1 MTELLADVLRKTLNG
16 FEERLLAFGP
26 NLMAMLLIVILGV
39 ALAGVVHLAVRL
51 LLPMLSFDEF
61 AGRVGIRLL
70 LQRGGVTRPPS
81 RVVALA
87 LAWSVLAVFLV
98 LGIGALNL
106 QFAMDLVSST
116 FFYLPQLL
124 IAVVLLTLG
133 SLVSSFLRR
142 TVLIAAVNAGLPS
155 ARLLAGG
162 VQAAI
167 MMLVLAMA
175 LEHLGVGRQIILI
188 SFAVLFGGLVLALAL
203 SFGLAGRDLAREL
216 LENTLRRPPSGRR
229 PDDTLRHL

>member
-1 MTELLADVLRKTLNG
+1 MKQVQYHRNT
-16 FEERLLAFGP
+16 F
-26 NLMAMLLIVILGV
+26 
-39 ALAGVVHLAVRL
+39 
-51 LLPMLSFDEF
+51 LS
-61 AGRVGIRLL
+61 L
-70 LQRGGVTRPPS
+70 
-81 RVVALA
+81 
-87 LAWSVLAVFLV
+87 LAWSVLAVFLL

>member
-61 AGRVGIRLL
+61 AGRVGLRLL

-162 VQAAI
+162 VQAAV

>member
-1 MTELLADVLRKTLNG
+1 MTELLADVLRKTLSG

-26 NLMAMLLIVILGV
+26 NLMAMLVIVILGV
-39 ALAGVVHLAVRL
+39 ALAGVVHLGVRL
-51 LLPMLSFDEF
+51 LLPPLGFDRF
-61 AGRVGIRLL
+61 AARAGLGLL
-70 LQRGGVTRPPS
+70 LQRGGITRPPS

-87 LAWSVLAVFLV
+87 LAWSVLAVFLL

-106 QFAMDLVSST
+106 QAAMDLVSAT

-124 IAVVLLTLG
+124 IAVVLLALG
-133 SLVSSFLRR
+133 SLAASFVRR

-155 ARLLAGG
+155 ARLLAAG

-203 SFGLAGRDLAREL
+203 SFGLAGRDLAREF
-216 LENTLRRPPSGRR
+216 LERALRRPPPDQRH
-229 PDDTLRHL
+229 DDTLRHL

>member
-26 NLMAMLLIVILGV
+26 NLMAMFVIVILGV
-39 ALAGVVHLAVRL
+39 ALAGVVHLGVRL

-61 AGRVGIRLL
+61 AGRVGLRLL

-162 VQAAI
+162 VQAAV

>member
-26 NLMAMLLIVILGV
+26 NLMAMIVIVILGV
-39 ALAGVVHLAVRL
+39 ALAGIVHLGVRL
-51 LLPMLSFDEF
+51 LLPVLGFDRF
-61 AGRVGIRLL
+61 AARAGLRLL

-87 LAWSVLAVFLV
+87 LGWSVLAVFLL

-106 QFAMDLVSST
+106 QFAMDLVSAT

-124 IAVVLLTLG
+124 IAVVLLALG
-133 SLVSSFLRR
+133 SLVASFVRR

-155 ARLLAGG
+155 ARLLAAG

-203 SFGLAGRDLAREL
+203 SFGLAGRDLAREF
-216 LENTLRRPPSGRR
+216 LEKALKRPPPDRR